1 MHFTATFSMADI
13 EAEINKKVELN
24 KQAMITTMIRIGV
37 LCVNEARDSTRFR
50 YIDQTGNLTSSI
62 GFMVL
67 SDGVVVHKSAFP
79 VVLEGEE
86 GRTKGIAFLNSLIG
100 EHSRGIV
107 LVVVAGMKYASYV
120 EAMNLVVLSTAEL
133 LAERKVP
140 ELLNQLGFKT
150 I

>member
-13 EAEINKKVELN
+13 EAEINKQIEINKKVVIN
-24 KQAMITTMIRIGV
+24 TMIYIGKE
-37 LCVNEARDSTRFR
+37 CVNEARGMNT
-50 YIDQTGNLTSSI
+50 YEDQTGNLRSSI

-67 SDGVVVHKSAFP
+67 SDGVVVHQSAFP
-79 VVLEGEE
+79 VIKKGSKGKTEG
-86 GRTKGIAFLNSLIG
+86 TTFLNSLIA
-100 EHSRGIV
+100 EHSIGIV

-133 LAERKVP
+133 LAERRVP

-150 I
+150 R